1 MDPPPADVTVPLTRS
16 RVNAALRRR
25 GNWEQLVRF
34 CVVGASGYVV
44 NLAIYVLLVQ
54 VLDVHYLLAAIGSFL
69 VAVTNNYVWNRHW
82 TFRRDKGHVGV
93 QGARF
98 LVVSVLALVANLV
111 VLQTLVH
118 LGVGKI
124 PAQAI
129 AIVLVTP
136 VNFVGNKLWT
146 FRMR

>member
-1 MDPPPADVTVPLTRS
+1 MASPELQVYEFGPFRLDVTERELCCDDLALQGGADPSFYARTLLDME
-16 RVNAALRRR
+16 ALRAAPESLALAANAGDLRQRIRR
-25 GNWEQLVRF
+25 
-34 CVVGASGYVV
+34 
-44 NLAIYVLLVQ
+44 LLVPAQ
-54 VLDVHYLLAAIGSFL
+54 PHAETFPRWMAAAFGL
-69 VAVTNNYVWNRHW
+69 
-82 TFRRDKGHVGV
+82 
-93 QGARF
+93 
-98 LVVSVLALVANLV
+98 VSVLALVANLV